1 MSRKI
6 NSKKKNEKNLQN
18 LVKVLNANEGI
29 MPADGSQGKT
39 QQEIFDQAI

>member
-18 LVKVLNANEGI
+18 LVKVLNANEGT

-39 QQEIFDQAI
+39 